1 MTSAKISLRCNE
13 IISEE
18 VIINTESDSIDN
30 IKAVNLYSEK
40 RNKLNE
46 KYIIGEI
53 NSYKLDFWKQHNL
66 TFSYNDKNYF
76 IQIPDI
82 IYDIIIS
89 SSESIIKGEPVYITL
104 EFSDVIINKEF
115 IYKCPKCGNEMKVLI
130 TIESQLGYTK
140 FEDYYDLPKK
150 KIKAKCPRCGRVLY
164 RRIDK

>member
-1 MTSAKISLRCNE
+1 MNKENLKFRQE
-13 IISEE
+13 I
-18 VIINTESDSIDN
+18 
-30 IKAVNLYSEK
+30 

-115 IYKCPKCGNEMKVLI
+115 IYKCPKCGNEKKVLI